1 MTAPELLRVQAPIKA
16 RKQKLLNNQPML
28 RMLRLIGGGMGSII
42 MVSLGLPR
50 IRMVL
55 ISRSGLMSLMTARI
69 ALVVMGRL
77 VRLRKPQ
84 RPGVLSRI

>member
-1 MTAPELLRVQAPIKA
+1 
-16 RKQKLLNNQPML
+16 
-28 RMLRLIGGGMGSII
+28 
-42 MVSLGLPR
+42 MVSLGSLK
-50 IRMVL
+50 IKVVL
-55 ISRSGLMSLMTARI
+55 ISRLGLMSLTTART

>member
-1 MTAPELLRVQAPIKA
+1 
-16 RKQKLLNNQPML
+16 
-28 RMLRLIGGGMGSII
+28 

-55 ISRSGLMSLMTARI
+55 ISRSGLMSLTTART
-69 ALVVMGRL
+69 ALVVMVRL

>member
-1 MTAPELLRVQAPIKA
+1 
-16 RKQKLLNNQPML
+16 
-28 RMLRLIGGGMGSII
+28 

-55 ISRSGLMSLMTARI
+55 ISRSGLMSLMTARTV
-69 ALVVMGRL
+69 LVVMGRL

>member
-1 MTAPELLRVQAPIKA
+1 
-16 RKQKLLNNQPML
+16 
-28 RMLRLIGGGMGSII
+28 

-55 ISRSGLMSLMTARI
+55 ISRSGLMSLTTART

-84 RPGVLSRI
+84 RPGALSRI